1 VEYLRLAERPN
12 DTINY
17 SEIETAATRWS
28 RHSRQTIQFKQSKQH
43 FISEASRWLTFLNH
57 LHIQPTPQRACDK
70 MLAEFRSFMRD
81 DRGLSPVTVEYRCRT
96 VQPFLEQLLSEVHTL
111 ESVSVSDI
119 DALPICLER
128 SGMRALR

>member
-1 VEYLRLAERPN
+1 
-12 DTINY
+12 
-17 SEIETAATRWS
+17 
-28 RHSRQTIQFKQSKQH
+28 
-43 FISEASRWLTFLNH
+43 
-57 LHIQPTPQRACDK
+57 